1 MARHHPPEEM
11 LLDYAA
17 GALGEAESLLVAT
30 HLALCTACRAD
41 VAAMEAVGGALLET
55 IPAGPEATPGL
66 DDVLASVMA
75 RLDEPDAARI
85 AVRPP
90 ASGGARPALP
100 EPLRSYLGCDI
111 AGIPWQPVMRGLDE
125 RPIDLGGRGAGSRAG
140 AKVRMLRIHPATAM
154 PQHTHRGREMT
165 LVLAGGFRDATGH
178 YGRGDLALTDASVDH
193 TPVADAD
200 EACVCL
206 VATEAPVRLTGVL
219 GRLFNPFVRF

>member
-17 GALGEAESLLVAT
+17 GALGEAESLVVAT
-30 HLALCTACRAD
+30 HLALCPACRSE

-55 IPAGPEATPGL
+55 IPAGPETSPGL
-66 DDVLASVMA
+66 DDVLARVMA
-75 RLDEPDAARI
+75 RLDDPAPAPTRAAARSLA
-85 AVRPP
+85 AVAAAPL
-90 ASGGARPALP
+90 LP
-100 EPLRSYLGCDI
+100 EPLRSYVGGDPG
-111 AGIPWQPVMRGLDE
+111 GISWTPVMRGLDE
-125 RPIDLGGRGAGSRAG
+125 RPIDLGARDAAA
-140 AKVRMLRIHPATAM
+140 AKVRMMRIHPATAM

-178 YGRGDLALTDASVDH
+178 YLRGDLALTDASVDH
-193 TPVADAD
+193 TPVADDD

-206 VATEAPVRLTGVL
+206 VLTEAPVRLTGVL